1 MAVGDRLLPALLQR
15 GKERRTESRRQDRLN
30 QATTLFNIVQSDKP
44 LKERRQA
51 ALELQGLGFS
61 VSKDLL
67 KAPVNLDPFFEILN
81 IPEKLRESLT
91 YNVETGLQTVAQAL
105 TLGAKAG
112 NKPKKLTLEDIKKLH
127 EQGFFQEPVF
137 KNSKISKMSPE
148 QIDAYR
154 NTAGIFVDELGV
166 KLAEGLL
173 GGGKAG
179 KLTTIEEKQQVFS
192 DVTTEGDGTQI
203 PLGTL
208 LKDPGR
214 MGDLDAAG
222 FDPKKVMAIYG
233 VNTAMYGQAEKSII
247 NELSGGSSIMWD
259 IKLKKHVAGT
269 MIGAE
274 KKRFDAALDPQG
286 DLKPG
291 AVVIRMNRIQQA
303 IIDQSDMSRVD
314 IDKVP
319 MELRDFFTFLAEKG
333 FVNQQQVRDY
343 LDQLRSGLLP
353 DQQFILT
360 KEQETQLLEY
370 FSGGS
375 Q

>member
-1 MAVGDRLLPALLQR
+1 MPVGDRLFPALLQR
-15 GKERRTESRRQDRLN
+15 GKERRVESKRQERLT
-30 QATTLFNIVQSDKP
+30 QATTLFNIVQSKKP

-51 ALELQGLGFS
+51 ALQLQSLGFS

-67 KAPVNLDPFFEILN
+67 KAPVKLDPFFDMLN
-81 IPEKLRESLT
+81 IPEKLREPLQ

-112 NKPKKLTLEDIKKLH
+112 SKPKKLTLENIRKLH

-137 KNSKISKMSPE
+137 KDSKISNMSPE

-166 KLAEGLL
+166 KLAGGLL
-173 GGGKAG
+173 GAGKSD
-179 KLTTIEEKQQVFS
+179 KLTTIQEKEQLWQ
-192 DVTTEGDGTQI
+192 DKTTDADGNTI

-208 LKDPGR
+208 LKDTAT
-214 MGDLDAAG
+214 MGALGAVWE
-222 FDPKKVMAIYG
+222 PRQVMARYG
-233 VNTAMYGQAEKSII
+233 VNTAMYGQAEKSIM
-247 NELSGGSSIMWD
+247 NELAGGSAV
-259 IKLKKHVAGT
+259 LYGHYLQQHVAGT
-269 MIGAE
+269 LTG
-274 KKRFDAALDPQG
+274 P
-286 DLKPG
+286 LKDKFNKFLG
-291 AVVIRMNRIQQA
+291 EGGTTLKSHAVVLRMNRMQQA
-303 IIDQSDMSRVD
+303 VIDQSDMSRVD

-333 FVNQQQVRDY
+333 FTNQEQVRNY
-343 LDQLRSGLLP
+343 LNELRSGLLP